1 MRVYI
6 VNNEYN
12 TDCESDSSIIGVY
25 DSIEK
30 AQNKISE
37 LYQEDCDWLR
47 EWTHNDDVTEFEEN
61 TREESYT
68 YVQYDYHWSKNWIE
82 EFDVE

>member
-1 MRVYI
+1 MKVYI

-12 TDCESDSSIIGVY
+12 TDCESNSSILGVY
-25 DSIEK
+25 DSMEK
-30 AQNKISE
+30 AQDQISE

-47 EWTHNDDVTEFEEN
+47 EWTPDDREFEED
-61 TREESYT
+61 THEENYT

>member
-12 TDCESDSSIIGVY
+12 TDCESSSSILGVY

-37 LYQEDCDWLR
+37 LYQEDCDWLQ
-47 EWTHNDDVTEFEEN
+47 ECTPEDKEFEEN

-68 YVQYDYHWSKNWIE
+68 YVQYNWYWSKNWIE